1 MIIKERKKERMIL
14 LKIVKNEKSWIES
27 EAVEQ
32 LKKYEELD
40 GMFRIAGLPDL
51 HVGRTPV
58 GAAYMLKDKI
68 YPNLIGSDI
77 GCGIALF
84 DTRIKM
90 KKFSLD
96 NFYKKLNKIRYL
108 EEIDIDTSMYD
119 FPYLEKLGTIG
130 SGNHFAE
137 FQVIEKIYM
146 KEEISNIG
154 ITKDNLMLM
163 VHSGSRIYGQE
174 IIENYQKKYN
184 DLPLMIG
191 TAEFEDYMNS
201 HNKAMK
207 FAQINRELIA
217 EKLLKALGKNKPE
230 SILDSSHNEI
240 KEKIE
245 DGQKYYIHRKGA
257 APSNEGLVLI
267 AGTRD
272 TCSYIVK
279 PNKEI
284 KDFCYSISHGAGR
297 KWKRSGAKERM
308 MHLFTKDN
316 ILQINQRLIY
326 TEKKVLFE
334 EAKEAY
340 KNIEKVIED
349 LVSHNM
355 IEVVASLKPLITFKR

>member
-1 MIIKERKKERMIL
+1 
-14 LKIVKNEKSWIES
+14 
-27 EAVEQ
+27 
-32 LKKYEELD
+32 
-40 GMFRIAGLPDL
+40 
-51 HVGRTPV
+51 
-58 GAAYMLKDKI
+58 
-68 YPNLIGSDI
+68 
-77 GCGIALF
+77 
-84 DTRIKM
+84 
-90 KKFSLD
+90 
-96 NFYKKLNKIRYL
+96 
-108 EEIDIDTSMYD
+108 
-119 FPYLEKLGTIG
+119 
-130 SGNHFAE
+130 
-137 FQVIEKIYM
+137 
-146 KEEISNIG
+146 
-154 ITKDNLMLM
+154 
-163 VHSGSRIYGQE
+163 
-174 IIENYQKKYN
+174 
-184 DLPLMIG
+184 MIG
-191 TAEFEDYMNS
+191 TEEFENYMNS
-201 HNKAMK
+201 HNKAVK